1 MFQILVP
8 LAGGNAFFSDHAEY
22 QFPKPLIEINGQP
35 MIQRVFENLQTI
47 ERKEV
52 KYIFIIREEDC
63 VRFHLD
69 QTITILSDGKASIVR
84 LKEQTKG
91 AVCSCLMAIDE
102 LDLNSPL
109 LITNGDQI
117 VDIELEAA
125 IKFFEERNLDG
136 GVITFESVHPKW
148 SFARF
153 EKDLV
158 VETAE
163 KRPISKNAIAG
174 VYYFKKAND
183 FVNGS
188 FEVIKKNINVNSL
201 FFISSTVNEL
211 ILANKKVGYY
221 PIPNEHYHSFYSP
234 QKIKEFENLIS
245 KRNGTF

>member
-1 MFQILVP
+1 MFQILIP

-22 QFPKPLIEINGQP
+22 QFPKPLIEINGRP
-35 MIQRVFENLQTI
+35 MIQWVFENLQSI
-47 ERKEV
+47 EEKEL
-52 KYIFIIREEDC
+52 KYIFIVREEDC
-63 VRFHLD
+63 IRFHLD
-69 QTITILSDGKASIVR
+69 ETISILSDTKSSVIR

-117 VDIELEAA
+117 VDKELQAA
-125 IKFFEERNLDG
+125 IKYFEDRNMDG
-136 GVITFESVHPKW
+136 GVVTFESVHPKW

-174 VYYFKKAND
+174 VYYYKKAGD
-183 FVNGS
+183 FIAGS
-188 FEVIKKNINVNSL
+188 FEVVKKNINVNGL
-201 FFISSTVNEL
+201 FFISSTINEL

-221 PIPNEHYHSFYSP
+221 SIPNEHYHSFYSP
-234 QKIKEFENLIS
+234 QKIKEFENIMS